1 MNFEEF
7 VNEMKERIKDYLP
20 EEYADAT
27 IEIAEA
33 RKLNAEY
40 PALIIRREG
49 QMIAP
54 SIDLDTLYRQLEIC
68 SMEEVLEQTAEIA
81 QRRPEGL
88 NLEVFTDYEAA
99 KDQLFIRIS
108 DAEKNKAVL
117 ADVPHTEVNG
127 LAITYHVMAE
137 VEENEMG
144 SSMITNQIMEK
155 FGITK
160 EQLHADA
167 MANSPRILPPHI
179 ESMESMLSSMM
190 GFGAA
195 KAVPV
200 SFAEQ
205 LADVVINRDGGMAV
219 LTNSQK
225 VNGAAVMFYPDVMEQ
240 IGDSQQVNIFILPSS
255 THEVILV
262 PDNGSMKLKDLE
274 DMVKSIN
281 ASEVAPK
288 DRLSD
293 TVYHYDFK
301 EKLLEKAS
309 DYENRTRGD
318 VSDST
323 DAPKAKQ
330 KKEKDWER

>member
-7 VNEMKERIKDYLP
+7 VNEMKERIKDFLP
-20 EEYADAT
+20 EDYADAS
-27 IEIAEA
+27 IEVAETK
-33 RKLNAEY
+33 KLNAEY
-40 PALIIRREG
+40 PAMIIRKEE
-49 QMIAP
+49 QEVAP
-54 SIDLDTLYRQLEIC
+54 SIDLGRLYHQLEIC
-68 SMEEVLEQTAEIA
+68 SMEEILERAAELA
-81 QRRPEGL
+81 QKKPEGL
-88 NLEVFTDYEAA
+88 DLAVFQDYGAA
-99 KDQLFIRIS
+99 KEQLFIRIS
-108 DAEKNKAVL
+108 DAEANKGVL
-117 ADVPHTEVNG
+117 ADVPHTDVNG
-127 LAITYHVMAE
+127 LAITYHVVASLE
-137 VEENEMG
+137 DGEMG
-144 SSMITNQIMEK
+144 SAMITNQIMET

-167 MANSPRILPPHI
+167 IANSPRILPPHI

-190 GFGAA
+190 GFGVA
-195 KAVPV
+195 KAVPQV
-200 SFAEQ
+200 FAEQ
-205 LADVVINRDGGMAV
+205 LEGIDINRDGGMAV

-225 VNGAAVMFYPDVMEQ
+225 VNGAAVMFYPDVMKQ

-262 PDNGSMKLKDLE
+262 PDNGSLKLKDLE

-281 ASEVAPK
+281 SAEVAPQ

-301 EKLLEKAS
+301 EHLLEKAS
-309 DYENRTRGD
+309 DYENRTKGD
-318 VSDST
+318 VSDGS